1 MKRLLPLLM
10 SLVVLLPFFTAQ
22 VLAQQPSISI
32 AAKAY
37 MLSDYQSGQILASQ
51 NAHERVEP
59 ASLTKLMTAY
69 LVFSA
74 LKQNSIQLDQVVP
87 VSNKAWRMIGSRM
100 FIEPNK
106 EVTVN
111 ELIRGMIVQ
120 SGNDACIALAEIIAG
135 TEEVFVQMMN
145 QEALRLGMKNT
156 HFMNTTGLP
165 DPNHYTSAHDLTLL
179 AAAIIRDFPE
189 FYPLYSLKEYT
200 YNEIT
205 QPNRN
210 RLLWLD
216 PHVDGMKT
224 GWTKSAGYCLI
235 TSAKRDKRRLISVI
249 IGAESAKT
257 RSMESQRLLN
267 YGFQF
272 YDTVHLYK
280 KGEVLTSIE
289 LWKGSQDVLKAGF
302 KSDVYF
308 SIPKGQVDN
317 LKATMEYKQPLIAP
331 ISAGQEVG
339 TVKFS
344 LNGQPVESYPLVA
357 LEDVSLGNFIG
368 RAWDSFML
376 LFN

>member
-1 MKRLLPLLM
+1 MKRLLPIVICLIALFSM
-10 SLVVLLPFFTAQ
+10 Q
-22 VLAQQPSISI
+22 VSAQQQPDISI

-37 MLSDYQSGQILASQ
+37 MLSDYQSGQVLASK

-69 LVFSA
+69 IVFSA
-74 LKQNSIQLDQVVP
+74 LKQNRVQLDQVVP
-87 VSNKAWRMIGSRM
+87 VSSRAWRMIGSRM

-106 EVTVN
+106 EVTVD

-120 SGNDACIALAEIIAG
+120 SGNDACIALAEAIAG
-135 TEEVFVQMMN
+135 SEEFFVQMMN
-145 QEALRLGMKNT
+145 QEAQRLGMKDT

-165 DPNHYTSAHDLTLL
+165 HPDHYTSVHDLTLL

-200 YNEIT
+200 YNNIT

-216 PHVDGMKT
+216 PNVDGMKT
-224 GWTKSAGYCLI
+224 GWTKAAGYCLI

-249 IGAESAKT
+249 MGTKSAGERGK
-257 RSMESQRLLN
+257 ESQRLLN

-289 LWKGSQDVLKAGF
+289 LWKGAQDVFKAGF
-302 KSDVYF
+302 DVDVYF

-331 ISAGQEVG
+331 INAGQEVG
-339 TVKFS
+339 SVKFT
-344 LNGQPVESYPLVA
+344 LNDQLVEIYPLVA
-357 LEDVSLGNFIG
+357 LEDVSEGNFLG
-368 RAWDSFML
+368 RAWDSLKL